1 VTGSEEFFG
10 TSTTTESV
18 VAPETQPMTVDQP
31 SKFPTPKVAAATGVP
46 LVLYQVFDVI
56 RDLGV
61 NIIQSARELVATVVG
76 GIAAWFVKEYRER
89 RRS

>member
-1 VTGSEEFFG
+1 VTGSEEFFA
-10 TSTTTESV
+10 SSV
-18 VAPETQPMTVDQP
+18 SPAEPSAVSDTQPATVNQP

-61 NIIQSARELVATVVG
+61 NVIQSARELIATVLG
-76 GIAAWFVKEYRER
+76 GVAAWFVREWRER
-89 RRS
+89 RR